1 MSKSVYSLALV
12 LVTFS
17 STYFFTFL
25 TTHSMFLSLLIVKIG
40 NLQFDFDSANVI
52 NDLLFDVL
60 FFKYFL
66 CDALFMLSLLPFF

>member
-1 MSKSVYSLALV
+1 
-12 LVTFS
+12 
-17 STYFFTFL
+17 
-25 TTHSMFLSLLIVKIG
+25 MFLSLLIVKIG